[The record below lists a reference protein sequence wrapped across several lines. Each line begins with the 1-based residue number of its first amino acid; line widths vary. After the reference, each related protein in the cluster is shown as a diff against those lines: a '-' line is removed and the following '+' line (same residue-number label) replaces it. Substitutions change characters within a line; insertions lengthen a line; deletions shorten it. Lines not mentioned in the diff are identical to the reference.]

1 MSPSRGAPLEA
12 PAPAPPSS
20 SANTSTTTP
29 PHQAA
34 HAISNNHNSSRS
46 SNHDDAAVTQQSNS
60 ALKNAK
66 RNFAYFIHPSSQN
79 NARPARLRTRALL
92 RTLRYVTQFILWRLV
107 RWAKYV
113 AVGTLVAA
121 IGATAFGSVV
131 SGVAWIAAPPTI
143 GASVLAAGVWG
154 TGKFAARRLHAR
166 WKTTGGDEGQA
177 LRDGVDDAQSGVR
190 VDGGYGLDLGPRAV
204 PW

>member
-1 MSPSRGAPLEA
+1 MSPSRGAPSEA
-12 PAPAPPSS
+12 PALTTPPSS
-20 SANTSTTTP
+20 SATTSTTTTTHTKHNHP
-29 PHQAA
+29 N
-34 HAISNNHNSSRS
+34 ISN
-46 SNHDDAAVTQQSNS
+46 DDAAVTQQSNS

-66 RNFAYFIHPSSQN
+66 RNFSYFMHPSSPN
-79 NARPARLRTRALL
+79 GPRPARLRTRALL
-92 RTLRYVTQFILWRLV
+92 RTLRYVTQFIFWRIV

-166 WKTTGGDEGQA
+166 WKSTGGDEGQA
-177 LRDGVDDAQSGVR
+177 LRDSIDDGQSGVR
-190 VDGGYGLDLGPRAV
+190 VDGAYGLDLGPRAV